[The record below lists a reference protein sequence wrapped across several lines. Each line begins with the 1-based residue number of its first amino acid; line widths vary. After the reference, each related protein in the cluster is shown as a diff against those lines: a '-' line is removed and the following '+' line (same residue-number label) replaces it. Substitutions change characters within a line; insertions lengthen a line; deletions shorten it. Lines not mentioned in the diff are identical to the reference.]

1 MPALLELD
9 HVGLSYHT
17 LSGEIQALSQ
27 ISFPFR
33 KASLSLWWG
42 PADAEKV
49 PS

>member
-27 ISFPFR
+27 IS
-33 KASLSLWWG
+33 LSLWWG